1 MSWQLELRAQTIN
14 LRSCWTILPD
24 SLAGLLTSGA
34 DFISGTIEFVRFGPR
49 LEPRQSFA
57 KSICSEIQ
65 SRNYLIQ
72 LLHSPERKN
81 GICAGLTPE
90 WNGNGIVTSK
100 IEVVLFI
107 PVSVPL

>member
-1 MSWQLELRAQTIN
+1 MSSLLELRATDNQP
-14 LRSCWTILPD
+14 SILLD
-24 SLAGLLTSGA
+24 SLAGLSCRPIDVGA

-57 KSICSEIQ
+57 KSICAEIQ

-81 GICAGLTPE
+81 RICAGLTPE